1 MEAWDF
7 YKKSV
12 ASMQGQFNTQKDA
25 VSKRLSGMGYKP
37 TDEKWISDMSS
48 LEAYNDT
55 ELDVFNKSSVV
66 QNLKRMSSQLQ
77 TDAVTDLQGG
87 LDKQLGR
94 PAFNWEVKLEGL

>member
-12 ASMQGQFNTQKDA
+12 SSMRGQFNTQRDA

-37 TDEKWISDMSS
+37 TDEKWISDMGLVDSLEDTEAGILDKSSITQTLKKLSSS
-48 LEAYNDT
+48 LQT
-55 ELDVFNKSSVV
+55 E
-66 QNLKRMSSQLQ
+66 
-77 TDAVTDLQGG
+77 AVTNLQGG

-94 PAFNWEVKLEGL
+94 TASNWELKLEGV